1 MGLFGR
7 KNITKPKLLDTF
19 IDSTG
24 KEWISQYRYDTI
36 EVKPTSFKKMN
47 YSVNQLVKLIV
58 TKASN
63 NMSELDSVEVIT
75 DDSIIGYIP
84 STGQRRMIRDYNQ
97 GEERLVLAQISE
109 LSFSR
114 ISLRIF
120 YYQSKVSLESKAA
133 QYESEKN
140 AYKRMEPRTFTTTL
154 IGNKGEQMQF
164 ELSHGKIGMKVE
176 CNGDGERYLV
186 ETQDS
191 WHLGYLPKKISNEID
206 GLLDLGYEICSSE
219 IVNVIE
225 EQGKTNVQIK
235 IELLDT
241 NYQ

>member
-7 KNITKPKLLDTF
+7 KNSTSPNLQDRF
-19 IDSTG
+19 IDSNG
-24 KEWISQYRYDTI
+24 KEWISQYRYETV
-36 EVKPTSFKKMN
+36 EVKTTSIKKKN
-47 YSVNQLVKLIV
+47 YCVNQLVKLIV
-58 TKASN
+58 TKTSN

-75 DDSIIGYIP
+75 DDGVVGYIL
-84 STGQRRMIRDYNQ
+84 STGQRRMIRDYVQ

-109 LSFSR
+109 LSFSK
-114 ISLRIF
+114 ISLRIY
-120 YYQSKVSLESKAA
+120 YYQSRVSLESKAA
-133 QYESEKN
+133 QYEREKN
-140 AYKRMEPRTFTTTL
+140 AYKRMEPRTFTTVL

-176 CNGDGERYLV
+176 CNEDDERYLV

-206 GLLDLGYEICSSE
+206 RLLDLGYEIVSSE

-225 EQGKTNVQIK
+225 EQGKTNVQIR